1 MTTEIDTLYRS
12 MDEFNKQAQ
21 DFYDKSPL
29 KKNRPHWYIT
39 IRPITF
45 KKDRI
50 SISKEYCKKIGKYS
64 NGDGGWDYPY
74 IDSKFYN
81 RYKEADMLPL
91 IESLC
96 EKIKGRKQHWRFYSS
111 GLFVHLR
118 SFLEEDES
126 RRKDAEKQTERYRRE
141 NKGEISGY
149 IGIISVIHTTT
160 KLFDFVGQL
169 AQDFKDSTFFVEIK
183 MPGVRNF
190 LLYKDDKKPPAGIW
204 ACQAVPTICVEP
216 IRVNK
221 PASSDELDKF
231 AREAANSIFKSF
243 DLNNIS
249 SGAFFKA
256 NITEERL
263 KKIQKDLRSGK
274 LIT

>member
-1 MTTEIDTLYRS
+1 MTTEIDNLYRS
-12 MDEFNKQAQ
+12 MDKFNKQAQ

-29 KKNRPHWYIT
+29 KKNRPHWYII
-39 IRPITF
+39 IRPNTF
-45 KKDRI
+45 KEDRI
-50 SISKEYCKKIGKYS
+50 SISKEYCKKIGQYS
-64 NGDGGWDYPY
+64 NSYGGWEYPY
-74 IDSKFYN
+74 IDPDFYN

-96 EKIKGRKQHWRFYSS
+96 EKIKGRKQHWGFYSN

-126 RRKDAEKQTERYRRE
+126 RRKEAEKQTTSY
-141 NKGEISGY
+141 KGNPSGY

-190 LLYKDDKKPPAGIW
+190 LLYKDDKKPPACIW
-204 ACQAVPTICVEP
+204 ACQAVPTICIEP

-221 PASSDELDKF
+221 PASSDELDKL
-231 AREAANSIFKSF
+231 AREAAVPIFKSF